1 MYHGA
6 LIEYNCRSDGVS
18 SAKKAGDKLDLVYY
32 IYNSCQAQKS
42 VPVVA
47 RLVVLLFAPLLAASS
62 ELKPGPRDK
71 SQVCGMFVENYP
83 DWMSAILFRDGR
95 GVAEM
100 MGGLKGAPE
109 RPLCG
114 LIVAV
119 TSCTVS
125 DSPE

>member
-6 LIEYNCRSDGVS
+6 LIEYNCRSDVVS

-32 IYNSCQAQKS
+32 IYNSCQAHKN
-42 VPVVA
+42 VPVIA
-47 RLVVLLFAPLLAASS
+47 RLVVLLFALLLAASE

-71 SQVCGMFVENYP
+71 SQACGMFVANYP
-83 DWMSAILFRDGR
+83 DWMSAILFRDRR

-100 MGGLKGAPE
+100 MRGLKGAPK
-109 RPLCG
+109 RPLYG

-119 TSCTVS
+119 TSCTAS
-125 DSPE
+125 DSPG